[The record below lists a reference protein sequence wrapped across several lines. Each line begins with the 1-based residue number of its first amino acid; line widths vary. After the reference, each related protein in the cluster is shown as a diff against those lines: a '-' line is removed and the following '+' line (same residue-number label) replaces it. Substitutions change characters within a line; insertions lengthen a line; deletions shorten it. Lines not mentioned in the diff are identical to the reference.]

1 MNISGKYLKVWK
13 KTEQNGF
20 TKLNLGDSKKD
31 KEGKYQ
37 NWTWFGCTLFGNAK
51 QVQVEENDVV
61 EVKSGIISQRKYN
74 DKWYNDI
81 IVFEIEVMQ
90 KGEKPMFKEEQPT
103 RPTPAEVKADFE
115 DDIPY

>member
-20 TKLNLGDSKKD
+20 TKLDLGDSRKNKD
-31 KEGKYQ
+31 GTYQ

-51 QVQVEENDVV
+51 SVDIIEGDKV
-61 EVKSGIISQRKYN
+61 EVKSGIISQREYN
-74 DKWYNDI
+74 GKWYNDI
-81 IVFEIEVMQ
+81 VIFEIEVMGDSKQ
-90 KGEKPMFKEEQPT
+90 N
-103 RPTPAEVKADFE
+103 RPTLVEVKADFE

>member
-1 MNISGKYLKVWK
+1 VGESDY
-13 KTEQNGF
+13 
-20 TKLNLGDSKKD
+20 D
-31 KEGKYQ
+31 KETATAMVTG
-37 NWTWFGCTLFGNAK
+37 K

-115 DDIPY
+115 DDINLTKIRTL